1 MDKNEV
7 KSRWQKLP
15 IFSLSLGLIS
25 CLLFFSSAMRQAL
38 EYDRA
43 AVAGGEVW
51 RIVTGHFIHWNLE
64 HLLWNV
70 AVFCLLGIL
79 SELYDKKGY
88 FLCLSVGTLMIP
100 LILWWL
106 QPDLGSYRGLSG
118 MASGLFLFV
127 ALRILIDNFC
137 NRQWL
142 PAAAALVCTIAFF
155 GKVTFETMS
164 GATVFAETGGL
175 YQPVPLVHF
184 VGGLIGISVAMLGI
198 YGDGKRTPVSVSLAV
213 S

>member
-1 MDKNEV
+1 MNKNEI

-15 IFSLSLGLIS
+15 VLSLSLGLIS
-25 CLLFFSSAMRQAL
+25 CLLFFSSTLRQAL

-51 RIVTGHFIHWNLE
+51 RIVTGHFIHWNLG

-79 SELYDKKGY
+79 SEFYDEKGY
-88 FLCLSVGTLMIP
+88 FLCLSVSTLMIP
-100 LILWWL
+100 LVLWWL
-106 QPDLGSYRGLSG
+106 QPDLASYRGLSG
-118 MASGLFLFV
+118 LASGLFLLM
-127 ALRILIDNFC
+127 ALRVLIDNFC

-142 PAAAALVCTIAFF
+142 PAAAALACTAAFF
-155 GKVTFETMS
+155 GKVIFETIS
-164 GATVFAETGGL
+164 GATVFAETDGL

-184 VGGLIGISVAMLGI
+184 VGGLIGISVALLGI
-198 YGDGKRTPVSVSLAV
+198 HGDGRRNQVTILLPAL
-213 S
+213 